1 MDRMFSVVIP
11 VFRSGDML
19 EALHARVTSV
29 LADLGG
35 DWEIIMVDDASN
47 DGTFARMCE
56 LHQRD
61 QRVKAIRF
69 ARNMGQHHATLCGSS
84 DKRRVGKA
92 CVSTCRARWWPEH

>member
-1 MDRMFSVVIP
+1 MDRMISVVIP

-69 ARNMGQHHATLCGSS
+69 ARNMGQHHATHRGNKRPRAIGRESRREQVWTAGS
-84 DKRRVGKA
+84 
-92 CVSTCRARWWPEH
+92 